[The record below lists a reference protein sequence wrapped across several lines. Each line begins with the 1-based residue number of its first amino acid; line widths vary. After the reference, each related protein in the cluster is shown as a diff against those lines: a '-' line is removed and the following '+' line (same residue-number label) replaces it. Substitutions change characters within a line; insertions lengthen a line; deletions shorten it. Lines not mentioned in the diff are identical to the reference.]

1 MPAALRAIHVI
12 HAFLALPSARLP
24 HCAMKYVVME
34 RDSHFLATT
43 VMPMMEM
50 AAVVHV
56 KSKLGSSAQGDLQA
70 QRTSVARLFQR
81 LSVFHRVDSLTNGE
95 ESFSISE

>member
-1 MPAALRAIHVI
+1 
-12 HAFLALPSARLP
+12 
-24 HCAMKYVVME
+24 MKFVVME

-43 VMPMMEM
+43 VMPLMEM

-56 KSKLGSSAQGDLQA
+56 KSKLGSSAQGGLQA